1 MLISY
6 NLYIWTISKV
16 LEWVSLRCLL
26 KVLLHKMQAA
36 VIAVLL
42 ILFYLLVYI
51 KFSWCYDSFPQI
63 TLEVISVIRCRWI
76 EERAVCTVGS
86 TLSMTVTA
94 SLHSWRFSV
103 LAVFFIWFVFRFVF
117 FVSKGKYVRL
127 SGVTVYCCQAKA
139 KVTRKPIIVLAK
151 RNKPIKTLISGHGVN
166 RQIGA
171 AREENMADWQ
181 RIKPAQPIVVK
192 K

>member
-103 LAVFFIWFVFRFVF
+103 LAVFFYLICFSFCIFRFER
-117 FVSKGKYVRL
+117 KVRSIIWGDGLLL
-127 SGVTVYCCQAKA
+127 SSQSQSNPKTNHCVGKA
-139 KVTRKPIIVLAK
+139 K
-151 RNKPIKTLISGHGVN
+151 
-166 RQIGA
+166 
-171 AREENMADWQ
+171 
-181 RIKPAQPIVVK
+181 
-192 K
+192 